1 MADSSRSSGARY
13 GYEYWSVGRFI
24 ESTDDAYAGGN
35 VTPISPHV
43 AGFVAEILVGDNEY
57 VRAGQP
63 LIRLDDRD
71 FRAAADRAAAIVEAR
86 KATLN
91 SLERKQT
98 LQQTA
103 IRQAKADLDAK
114 TAQAA
119 FAKQDDQRYR
129 DLAQTAAGSRQ
140 NAERALSLN
149 LAAEASV
156 ISSEAGLDAAK
167 QQLTVL
173 DAEIAVAKA
182 DVTQAEADQHTAELN
197 LGYTDIRS
205 PIDGYVGNR
214 AAQVGAYVAGGA
226 YLVTIIPAHD
236 LWVDANFKESQLEH
250 MIPGQAATVVADVLP
265 NHVFRGHVL
274 TVAPATGAVF
284 SVIPPENATGNFT
297 KIVQRVPVRIKLDDD
312 PMLRGLRPGLSANVG
327 VDTRS
332 SSGGP
337 TMTAAA
343 IPSTAAPSAAAS
355 EASWVWSLGPFV
367 VMCVGMFIA
376 LLDIQIVASSLQDI
390 GGGLSAA
397 QDQISWVQTAYL
409 IAEIIMIP
417 LSGWLTRVFSTR
429 WLFTASS
436 VGFTIASMLCGLA
449 WNIESMI
456 VFRALQGMLGAS
468 MIPIVFTSTFHYFQG
483 PRRVYSAAVVG
494 AIASVAPTLG
504 PVIGG
509 FITDTLDWRWLFYAN
524 VAPGIAISIL
534 VPLLVKIDK
543 PDLSLLKG
551 ADYPGII
558 LLAMALGTL
567 EYVLEEG
574 SRWNWFD
581 DATIRDCAMI
591 AVVAGSL
598 FVVRSL
604 TFARPVV
611 DLRALGNRNFTL
623 GCILSF
629 ITGIGI
635 FSTIYLTPLFLGYV
649 RGFSAWQTGMAV
661 FSTGMASLVGVPVY
675 VMLAK
680 RFDTRWL
687 MMIGLAS
694 FGLSMWSFS
703 FITHEWGAAELFLP
717 QILRGFP
724 QVFAVAPS
732 VNLGLGSLP
741 PERLKYASGLFNM
754 MRNLGGAV
762 GIAVCGAVL
771 NNRTN
776 FHFHAIASNLTP
788 ANGAMT
794 RLVNEVAQRYA
805 AIPGS
810 QQAGYQAALKQL
822 WALAYREASTLAY
835 ADAFLAIMV
844 CFIFATMLVPFL
856 RNVGPAKVPAQA
868 AH

>member
-1 MADSSRSSGARY
+1 
-13 GYEYWSVGRFI
+13 
-24 ESTDDAYAGGN
+24 
-35 VTPISPHV
+35 
-43 AGFVAEILVGDNEY
+43 
-57 VRAGQP
+57 
-63 LIRLDDRD
+63 
-71 FRAAADRAAAIVEAR
+71 
-86 KATLN
+86 
-91 SLERKQT
+91 
-98 LQQTA
+98 
-103 IRQAKADLDAK
+103 
-114 TAQAA
+114 
-119 FAKQDDQRYR
+119 
-129 DLAQTAAGSRQ
+129 
-140 NAERALSLN
+140 
-149 LAAEASV
+149 
-156 ISSEAGLDAAK
+156 
-167 QQLTVL
+167 
-173 DAEIAVAKA
+173 
-182 DVTQAEADQHTAELN
+182 
-197 LGYTDIRS
+197 
-205 PIDGYVGNR
+205 
-214 AAQVGAYVAGGA
+214 
-226 YLVTIIPAHD
+226 
-236 LWVDANFKESQLEH
+236 
-250 MIPGQAATVVADVLP
+250 
-265 NHVFRGHVL
+265 
-274 TVAPATGAVF
+274 
-284 SVIPPENATGNFT
+284 
-297 KIVQRVPVRIKLDDD
+297 
-312 PMLRGLRPGLSANVG
+312 
-327 VDTRS
+327 
-332 SSGGP
+332 
-337 TMTAAA
+337 MTAAA
-343 IPSTAAPSAAAS
+343 ISSIAPPSNL
-355 EASWVWSLGPFV
+355 SWVRSLGPFV

-429 WLFTASS
+429 WLFTASAA
-436 VGFTIASMLCGLA
+436 GFTVASMLCGLA

-456 VFRALQGMLGAS
+456 VFRALQGLLGAS

-524 VAPGIAISIL
+524 VVPGIAISIL
-534 VPLLVKIDK
+534 VPLLVKIDE

-558 LLAMALGTL
+558 LMAMALGTL

-591 AVVAGSL
+591 AGVAGFL
-598 FVVRSL
+598 FVIRSL
-604 TFARPVV
+604 TFPRPVV

-623 GCILSF
+623 GCVLSF

-649 RGFSAWQTGMAV
+649 RGFSAWQTGMAI
-661 FSTGMASLVGVPVY
+661 FSTGLASLAGVPIY
-675 VMLAK
+675 VILARK
-680 RFDTRWL
+680 FDTRWL
-687 MMIGLAS
+687 MMAGLAS
-694 FGLSMWSFS
+694 FGLAMWGFS
-703 FITHEWGAAELFLP
+703 FITHDWGAAELFLP
-717 QILRGFP
+717 QVLRGFP

-788 ANGAMT
+788 ANGAMA
-794 RLVNEVAQRYA
+794 RLVNEVAERYA
-805 AIPGS
+805 AIPGNP
-810 QQAGYQAALKQL
+810 QAGHQAALKQL
-822 WALAYREASTLAY
+822 WLLAYREASTLAY

-844 CFIFATMLVPFL
+844 AFVFATLLVPFM
-856 RNVGPAKVPAQA
+856 RNVAAPKVPAQA